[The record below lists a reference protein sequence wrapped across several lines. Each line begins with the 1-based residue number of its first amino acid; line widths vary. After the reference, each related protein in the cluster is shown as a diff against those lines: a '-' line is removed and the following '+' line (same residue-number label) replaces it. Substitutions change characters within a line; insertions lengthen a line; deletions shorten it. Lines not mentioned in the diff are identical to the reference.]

1 MTKTTR
7 NGRSIVTDINHA
19 PKKTLTSVLGFTD
32 EQAKRMM
39 KARRVLP
46 IVEDR
51 QEPQIDAR
59 KLWEK
64 IGKPHKQFNKWADH
78 YINPLMAPD
87 YFGEKSPKICADEIE
102 HFYEHT
108 GKQGRPK
115 TNYLLSRDV
124 AAHLA
129 MQANTAEGH
138 DIRCYF
144 LDMEDGIL
152 RLSKHQPERVRS
164 LVQLDN
170 AITHYFRSKAGRMA
184 RDEKIS
190 KGDIFSVATDNEKL
204 LKRLV
209 CEVLTG
215 HRPSDWR
222 EHWKRGIRDVL
233 DVDDLVLYV
242 RCYDMAFTL
251 IKAGKTYKGDL
262 LGILEPTFGGAI
274 DPDKYGL
281 SAPDNE
287 AA

>member
-7 NGRSIVTDINHA
+7 NGRSIVTDINHV
-19 PKKTLTSVLGFTD
+19 PKKTLTSVLGFAD

-87 YFGEKSPKICADEIE
+87 NFGEKSPKTCADEIE
-102 HFYEHT
+102 HFSEHT

-144 LDMEDGIL
+144 LDMEDCVL
-152 RLSKHQPERVRS
+152 RMERYRPIRTEH
-164 LVQLDN
+164 LTEIDN
-170 AITHYFRSKAGRMA
+170 SVYHRIVSETGSTVYAQDAERFL
-184 RDEKIS
+184 
-190 KGDIFSVATDNEKL
+190 KGMVAEA
-204 LKRLV
+204 V
-209 CEVLTG
+209 SGMSASE
-215 HRPSDWR
+215 WR
-222 EHWKRGIRDVL
+222 EALNEIPGARGKGIRDVL
-233 DVDDLVLYV
+233 DGDDLRVYRDALQFAASLLHSGATDRDQIESMV
-242 RCYDMAFTL
+242 RSVHAD
-251 IKAGKTYKGDL
+251 KVH
-262 LGILEPTFGGAI
+262 
-274 DPDKYGL
+274 PDKYLHG
-281 SAPDNE
+281 SDHHQE

>member
-1 MTKTTR
+1 MSKKTR

-39 KARRVLP
+39 KVRRVLP

-51 QEPQIDAR
+51 QEPHIDAR

-64 IGKPHKQFNKWADH
+64 IGKPHGRFNDWADH
-78 YINPLMAPD
+78 CIKPLL
-87 YFGEKSPKICADEIE
+87 GSEVSTEKSVKTCADEIE

-115 TNYLLSRDV
+115 INYRLSRDV
-124 AAHLA
+124 AVHLA
-129 MQANTAEGH
+129 MQANTTVGH
-138 DIRCYF
+138 DIRRYF
-144 LDMEDGIL
+144 LDMEECVL

-184 RDEKIS
+184 RDGNIGKSDVSREAF
-190 KGDIFSVATDNEKL
+190 DREKL
-204 LKRLV
+204 LKACV
-209 CEVLTG
+209 CEILTG
-215 HRPSDWR
+215 YRPSHWR
-222 EHWKRGIRDVL
+222 EHWKKGIRDVL

-251 IKAGKTYKGDL
+251 IKAGTTEKRGL
-262 LGILEPTFGGAI
+262 LGILAPTFGGSI
-274 DPDKYGL
+274 YPTKYGL
-281 SAPDNE
+281 PAPSWE
-287 AA
+287 VA